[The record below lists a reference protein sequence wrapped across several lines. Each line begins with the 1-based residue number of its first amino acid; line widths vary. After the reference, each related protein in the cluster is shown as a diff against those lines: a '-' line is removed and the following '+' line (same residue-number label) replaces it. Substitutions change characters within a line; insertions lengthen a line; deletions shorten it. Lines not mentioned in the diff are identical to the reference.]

1 MLFDINENLGDFFYD
16 EPMKNH
22 TSFCVGGTAKL
33 LIKPRDEE
41 ALVEILK
48 SIRKNN
54 YKYYILGNCTNI
66 IVRDKGFDGIII
78 KLKNKLN
85 DVKKVSDKEIYAGT
99 GASMKKISEFAM
111 ENSLTGLEF
120 AHGIPGSLGGAIV
133 MNAGAYDGEIK
144 NVVKSV
150 RLLDENLNVIEV
162 PGDEMNFSYRHSLV
176 QERNLIVL
184 GATFS
189 LEDGDK
195 NKIREKYEDFDQRRA
210 DKQPLDMPSA
220 GSTFKRPTG
229 YFAGKLIDDSG
240 LRGFTHKGAG
250 ISEKHCGFVVNKN
263 KATAQDVL
271 ETIEIVQKVVHDKFD
286 VTLEREVKIIGD

>member
-22 TSFCVGGTAKL
+22 TSFCVGGPAKL

-85 DVKKVSDKEIYAGT
+85 DVKKVSNKEIYAGT

-150 RLLDENLNVIEV
+150 RLFDENLNVIEV

-263 KATAQDVL
+263 EATAQDVL

>member
-22 TSFCVGGTAKL
+22 TSFCVGGPAKL

-78 KLKNKLN
+78 KLKNKLD

-176 QERNLIVL
+176 QERDLIVL

-263 KATAQDVL
+263 KDTAQDVL

>member
-1 MLFDINENLGDFFYD
+1 MLFDINENLGDFFYN

-22 TSFCVGGTAKL
+22 TSFCVGGPAKL

-150 RLLDENLNVIEV
+150 KLLDEDLNVIEV
-162 PGDEMNFSYRHSLV
+162 PGEEMNFSYRHSLV
-176 QERNLIVL
+176 QERDLIVL

-195 NKIREKYEDFDQRRA
+195 NEIREKYEDFDQRRA

-250 ISEKHCGFVVNKN
+250 ISEKHCGFVVNKH
-263 KATAQDVL
+263 KASAQDVL

>member
-22 TSFCVGGTAKL
+22 TSFCVGGPAKL

-78 KLKNKLN
+78 KLKNKLD

-176 QERNLIVL
+176 QERDLIVL

>member
-22 TSFCVGGTAKL
+22 TSFCVGGPAKL

-85 DVKKVSDKEIYAGT
+85 DVKKVSNKEIYAGT

-176 QERNLIVL
+176 QERGLIVL

-271 ETIEIVQKVVHDKFD
+271 ETIEIVQKVVHDKFG